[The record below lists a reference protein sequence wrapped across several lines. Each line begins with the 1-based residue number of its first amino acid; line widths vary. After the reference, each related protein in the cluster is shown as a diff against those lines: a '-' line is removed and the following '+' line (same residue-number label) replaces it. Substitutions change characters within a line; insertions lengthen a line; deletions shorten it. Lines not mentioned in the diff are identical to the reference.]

1 MPKATKKKKEKVA
14 DFTKAKLKLGK
25 GKKQASNATDTS
37 FKARS
42 IALPG
47 QEALSRSLL
56 VAEGSSGGPSEPTT
70 ANGLTLDDLFI
81 RFRHPNAG
89 VRKEAIGGVK
99 EILMIRIS
107 KEIGKV
113 LRALGG
119 LVSDEDATVRK
130 ALIGILSWY
139 LPQIPVPALS
149 PHLPLLVLQTSS
161 ALSHIFPEIRLDACK
176 LVHLL
181 LTHVPTHVVG
191 SWPRQ
196 PSNILEGLRLAVGL
210 GGEKGVNSQIGRLTG
225 GAKLVTLRAMAEF
238 VRKGLDADEGQ
249 KEEWLEGW
257 IEQERVSRSATKA
270 PEKAVREEPTL
281 EGLQEEGWVVRGTW
295 DVNEHIEESW
305 ELGRIAAQGNQE
317 VENGVSNV
325 LSQLYIQLHPLLLS
339 TFLESAPTAFSPSL
353 GSFASASSTEDIPL
367 ALCTTTATLTHL
379 LGRSILASTK
389 ASSSGST
396 TSDTYLSAEMKE
408 ARGCVSDFL
417 KRMAAWFPFHASAS
431 ASSTSGLRATTT
443 AATLAPSGLTPAFE
457 LSLVYANL
465 AMLLTPR
472 PVELAYP
479 RELTRGKKEVGWRER
494 VKAIEIAWNDMR
506 EREKGGNAKSKGK
519 GKANGA
525 DHWAMEEVAEW
536 VVDILSPK
544 KDVFAQST
552 LTPAA
557 YSALL
562 PIIFA
567 LITRPPPSSTSAQE
581 EEEDI
586 PMLVGTAF
594 LSHLSRQAS
603 TSAIRSIGDG
613 FLVSLIVV
621 HEQRYPRYPFF
632 VLPTSK
638 GGKKFRAAIQ
648 AWFEGLPKVLWEL
661 GVRDP
666 KATRGLLE
674 FLLYLGLRGKGALMM
689 PFSLLDPETF
699 PLITSK
705 LSPFFYLSHPTKGA
719 IQGPWAKFPQSI
731 DQGQDNIKLKKLG
744 LDVARVWSEWS
755 TDGKLGDAAGRAV
768 RGSGLEDYWAR

>member
-25 GKKQASNATDTS
+25 GKKQASNATNTS

-47 QEALSRSLL
+47 QEALNRSLV
-56 VAEGSSGGPSEPTT
+56 VAEGSAGPSEPTT

-99 EILMIRIS
+99 EILIIRVGR
-107 KEIGKV
+107 EIGKV

-181 LTHVPTHVVG
+181 LTHVPSHVVG
-191 SWPRQ
+191 SWPHQ

-238 VRKGLDADEGQ
+238 VRKGLGADEAQ
-249 KEEWLEGW
+249 DEQWLEGW
-257 IEQERVSRSATKA
+257 IERRSSKSKSQAV
-270 PEKAVREEPTL
+270 EKTVRAEPSFVD
-281 EGLQEEGWVVRGTW
+281 LQEEGWAVSSAWNVDR
-295 DVNEHIEESW
+295 DIDESW
-305 ELGRIAAQGNQE
+305 ELGRIAGLGDQE
-317 VENGVSNV
+317 VEDGVSGV

-339 TFLESAPTAFSPSL
+339 TFLESAPTAFSPSSSAL
-353 GSFASASSTEDIPL
+353 SASASTAEDIPL

-379 LGRSILASTK
+379 LAQSILASSP
-389 ASSSGST
+389 ADT
-396 TSDTYLSAEMKE
+396 TSNGSGKPHLTAEMRE

-417 KRMAAWFPFHASAS
+417 KRMAAWFPFHTPSSSSGSKSAS
-431 ASSTSGLRATTT
+431 

-465 AMLLTPR
+465 AMLLAPR
-472 PVELAYP
+472 PVELKYP
-479 RELTRGKKEVGWRER
+479 KELVRGKKEVGWREK
-494 VKAIEIAWNDMR
+494 VKAVEIAWSDMR
-506 EREKGGNAKSKGK
+506 EREKGSAKSKGK
-519 GKANGA
+519 GKATGA
-525 DHWAMEEVAEW
+525 GAGPDHWAMEEVAEW

-567 LITRPPPSSTSAQE
+567 LVTRPPPSSSSS

-586 PMLVGTAF
+586 PATVGTAF

-603 TSAIRSIGDG
+603 TSSMRTIGDG
-613 FLVSLIVV
+613 FVVSLIMV

-632 VLPTSK
+632 VPPTSK
-638 GGKKFRAAIQ
+638 EGRELKTALQ
-648 AWFEGLPKVLWEL
+648 SWFEGLPKVLWEL

-666 KATRGLLE
+666 RATKGLLE
-674 FLLYLGLRGKGALMM
+674 FLLYLGLRGKEALIA
-689 PFSLLDPETF
+689 PFSLLDAETF
-699 PLITSK
+699 PLIASK
-705 LSPFFYLSHPTKGA
+705 LSPFFHLSHPTKGS
-719 IQGPWAKFPQSI
+719 IPGPWTKFSTEQDPN
-731 DQGQDNIKLKKLG
+731 QGQIERLG
-744 LDVARVWSEWS
+744 LDVATVWIEWNL
-755 TDGKLGDAAGRAV
+755 DGKLADAVGRAV
-768 RGSGLEDYWAR
+768 KGSGLEGYWGR

>member
-47 QEALSRSLL
+47 QEALNRSL
-56 VAEGSSGGPSEPTT
+56 VIAEGSSGPSEPTT

-99 EILMIRIS
+99 EILAIRIS

-238 VRKGLDADEGQ
+238 VRKGLGADEGQ
-249 KEEWLEGW
+249 EEEWLEGW
-257 IEQERVSRSATKA
+257 IDHNRKSSASA
-270 PEKAVREEPTL
+270 SNGPEKVVRADPTYDD
-281 EGLQEEGWVVRGTW
+281 LQEEGWVIGGAWNV
-295 DVNEHIEESW
+295 DKDIEQSW
-305 ELGRIAAQGNQE
+305 ELGRMAAHGNQE
-317 VENGVSNV
+317 IEDGVSSV

-339 TFLESAPTAFSPSL
+339 TFLESAPTALSPSSTSL
-353 GSFASASSTEDIPL
+353 GSSGVGTEDIPL

-379 LGRSILASTK
+379 LARSILASTK
-389 ASSSGST
+389 STSTSTASGNGH
-396 TSDTYLSAEMKE
+396 LSAEMKE

-417 KRMAAWFPFHASAS
+417 KRMAAWFPFHT
-431 ASSTSGLRATTT
+431 STSSSSSKAAA

-465 AMLLTPR
+465 AMILAPR
-472 PVELAYP
+472 PVELKYP
-479 RELTRGKKEVGWRER
+479 KELIRGKKEVGWREK
-494 VKAIEIAWNDMR
+494 VKAIEIAWNEMR
-506 EREKGGNAKSKGK
+506 EREKGNAKSKGK
-519 GKANGA
+519 GKASGAGSGSGAGA

-536 VVDILSPK
+536 AVDILSPK
-544 KDVFAQST
+544 KDVFAQSA

-567 LITRPPPSSTSAQE
+567 LITCPPPSSSSSP

-586 PMLVGTAF
+586 PTLVGTAF

-603 TSAIRSIGDG
+603 TSSIRSIGDG
-613 FLVSLIVV
+613 FIISLIMV
-621 HEQRYPRYPFF
+621 HEQQYPTYPFS
-632 VLPTSK
+632 VPPGSK
-638 GGKKFRAAIQ
+638 GGKELRVLLQ
-648 AWFEGLPKVLWEL
+648 GWFEGLPKVLWEL
-661 GVRDP
+661 GVRDA
-666 KATRGLLE
+666 KATKGLLD
-674 FLLYLGLRGKGALMM
+674 FLLYLGLRGKGALMA
-689 PFSLLDPETF
+689 PFSLLDAETF
-699 PLITSK
+699 PLIASK
-705 LSPFFYLSHPTKGA
+705 LGPFFHLSHPTKGPV
-719 IQGPWAKFPQSI
+719 QGPWAKFPSGPENARI
-731 DQGQDNIKLKKLG
+731 KKLG
-744 LDVARVWSEWS
+744 LDVAQVWVEWS
-755 TDGKLGDAAGRAV
+755 LDGKLAEAVGRAV
-768 RGSGLEDYWAR
+768 KGSGLEGYWGR